1 MNSFEYYAPESMA
14 ELLDILSANQE
25 NCKILAGGTD
35 VTVHLREGKI
45 APQHMIALKKVPD
58 LKGIS
63 LQGEKIVIGP
73 MTTFTELAQSPI
85 IRENAWVLAQA
96 ASTVGSPQ
104 IRNQGTVGGNIANA
118 SPAGDSLPALMALD
132 AVLTIVSKRGE
143 REMALE
149 DFYLGISKNKLEK
162 DEVVASICFPVL
174 PQGCGSAFVKLGRRN
189 ALAISRVS
197 AAAIIGYDKTN
208 NLVTDCRVS
217 VGSVAQNPFRV
228 RSAEQMMLSCPLNIE
243 NRNKCVSAA
252 FEEMAATLG
261 KRASAVYKRKAGPEI
276 VRRAL
281 DEAIRMAGGS
291 WETVM

>member
-25 NCKILAGGTD
+25 NSKILAGGTD

-45 APQHMIALKKVPD
+45 APQCMIALKKIPD

-63 LQGEKIVIGP
+63 LQGEKIVVGP
-73 MTTFTELAQSPI
+73 MTTFTELAQSTI

-96 ASTVGSPQ
+96 VSTVGSPQ
-104 IRNQGTVGGNIANA
+104 IRNQGTVGGTIANA

-132 AVLTIVSKRGE
+132 AVLTIASKRGE

-162 DEVVASICFPVL
+162 DEVVARIHFPVL
-174 PQGCGSAFVKLGRRN
+174 PQGYGSAFVKLGRRN

-276 VRRAL
+276 VRSAL
-281 DEAIRMAGGS
+281 DEAIVMAGGS
-291 WETVM
+291 WEAVM

>member
-25 NCKILAGGTD
+25 NSKILAGGTD

-45 APQHMIALKKVPD
+45 APQCMIALKKIPD

-63 LQGEKIVIGP
+63 LQGEKIVVGP

-132 AVLTIVSKRGE
+132 AVLTIASKRGE

-162 DEVVASICFPVL
+162 DEVVARIHFPVL
-174 PQGCGSAFVKLGRRN
+174 PQGYGSAFVKLGRRN

-243 NRNKCVSAA
+243 NRNNCVSAA

-281 DEAIRMAGGS
+281 DEAIGMAGGS
-291 WETVM
+291 WEAVM

>member
-1 MNSFEYYAPESMA
+1 MSSFEYCAPETMS
-14 ELLDILSANQE
+14 ELLDILAANQE
-25 NCKILAGGTD
+25 NSKILAGGTD

-45 APQHMIALKKVPD
+45 APQCVIALKKVSD

-63 LQGEKIVIGP
+63 LQGTNIVIGP
-73 MTTFTELAQSPI
+73 MTTFTELVESPI
-85 IRENAWVLAQA
+85 IRENAWLLAQA
-96 ASTVGSPQ
+96 AVSVGSPQ

-132 AVLTIVSKRGE
+132 AVLKIVSKRGE
-143 REMALE
+143 REIPLE
-149 DFYLGISKNKLEK
+149 NFYLGISKNKLEK
-162 DEVVASICFPVL
+162 DEIVAGISFPVL
-174 PQGCGSAFVKLGRRN
+174 EKGTGSAFVKLGRRN
-189 ALAISRVS
+189 ALAISRIS
-197 AAAIIGYDKTN
+197 AAAIIGYDHAE
-208 NLVTDCRVS
+208 NLITGCRIS

-228 RSAEQMMLSCPLNIE
+228 RSAEQMMLSCPLNSD
-243 NRNKCVSAA
+243 NRNKCITAA

-291 WETVM
+291 WEAVI